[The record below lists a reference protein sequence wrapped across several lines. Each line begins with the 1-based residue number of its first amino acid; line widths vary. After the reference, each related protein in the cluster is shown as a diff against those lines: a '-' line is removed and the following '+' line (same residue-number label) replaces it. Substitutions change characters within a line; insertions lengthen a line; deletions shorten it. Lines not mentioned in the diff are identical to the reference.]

1 MPYPNFYDTDE
12 ILIEINETE
21 SWKIM
26 VEDIDTFLI
35 SYEDKSESHFNLSS
49 FGPCHAN
56 SSSYG
61 YANKKPCVFLRL
73 DHHKE
78 WIPEALNFSNTI
90 DGPLINFPNDMSLDL
105 VDYIKM
111 SAEQNVV
118 GFKMFL
124 L

>member
-1 MPYPNFYDTDE
+1 MPYPHFYDTDD

-21 SWKIM
+21 SWRIM

-35 SYEDKSESHFNLSS
+35 SYEDKSEPHFNLSS
-49 FGPCHAN
+49 FGPCNVN

-78 WIPEALNFSNTI
+78 WIPASLNFSNTTG
-90 DGPLINFPNDMSLDL
+90 GPPVNFPPDMLPDL
-105 VDYIKM
+105 ADYIKTK
-111 SAEQNVV
+111 AANNIVRA
-118 GFKMFL
+118 KN
-124 L
+124 